1 MGFNCGIV
9 GLPNVGKSTIFN
21 ALARGKAQASNYPF
35 CTIDPNVGIVPVN
48 DPRLRKI
55 TEIMPTQK
63 VVMTTVEIVDIAG
76 LVKGASEGEGLG
88 NKFLSNI
95 GSTDAILEVVRLF
108 EEKDVVNVMGDVD
121 PVRDVEIIQTE
132 LVLKDLEILTRNQ
145 ERVTKLVRSGNKA
158 AKSQS
163 DWISATIDV
172 LNQNKPIRQQDLS
185 EEMKEYF
192 NTLNLLTQKPI
203 LYVANVAENEI
214 TGPKSD
220 SLKRFEDVAA
230 QDHSSV
236 VVISGKIE
244 SEIAQLEESE
254 RGEYLKSVGLEETG
268 LDRLVCGGYDLLGL
282 ITFFTSGPK
291 ENRAWTVVGGSRAP
305 EAAGKIHS
313 DFERGFIR
321 AEVINYDNFVQ
332 YGGETGARNAG
343 KLRIEGK
350 EYVVQDGDV
359 MHFRFNV

>member
-55 TEIMPTQK
+55 NEILPAQK

-88 NKFLSNI
+88 NKFLSHI
-95 GSTDAILEVVRLF
+95 GSTDAILQIVRLF

-121 PVRDVEIIQTE
+121 PARDVDIIQTE
-132 LVLKDLEILTRNQ
+132 LILKDLEIMTRTQ
-145 ERVTKLVRSGNKA
+145 ERLTKVARSGDKA

-163 DWISATIDV
+163 DWITAAIDI

-185 EEMKEYF
+185 EEKKEYF

-203 LYVANVAENEI
+203 LYVANVAEDKI

-220 SLKRFEDVAA
+220 GLKQLEDVAA
-230 QDHSSV
+230 KDHSSV

-244 SEIAQLEESE
+244 SEIAQLEEAE

-268 LDRLVCGGYDLLGL
+268 LDRLVRGGYDLLSL

-291 ENRAWTVVGGSRAP
+291 ENRAWTVGGGSRAP
-305 EAAGKIHS
+305 QAAGKIHS
-313 DFERGFIR
+313 DFEKGFIR
-321 AEVINYDNFVQ
+321 AEVINYDDFVKF
-332 YGGETGARNAG
+332 GGEAGTQKAG

-350 EYVVQDGDV
+350 DYVVQDGDV